1 MHPDP
6 SPAGADADPG
16 AVSVVVIGHDDA
28 AHVADAVRS
37 ALSQGPAV
45 REVVAVDDCSTDGSA
60 ELLERLAAAEPR
72 LRVLRLP
79 VNSGGCG
86 TPRNTGLD
94 AAASPYVM
102 FLDSDDVL
110 PPGAVDALLAAARE
124 TDAQVTGVCA
134 CAVSCRPDVRCR
146 GSPPCTPPRPSSPA
160 RPTTRAWSA
169 TPSA

>member
-1 MHPDP
+1 MPCTPAP
-6 SPAGADADPG
+6 SPADADAGPG

-28 AHVADAVRS
+28 AHVADAVWS

-86 TPRNTGLD
+86 TR
-94 AAASPYVM
+94 
-102 FLDSDDVL
+102 
-110 PPGAVDALLAAARE
+110 
-124 TDAQVTGVCA
+124 
-134 CAVSCRPDVRCR
+134 
-146 GSPPCTPPRPSSPA
+146 
-160 RPTTRAWSA
+160 A
-169 TPSA
+169 TPASTRRRPRT